1 VTVIG
6 IRELPGV
13 FRRICELVDAQKD
26 RLTELDSL
34 IGDGDLGITMSKA
47 FHAAAEEAAAASD
60 TDIGRA
66 LQKVGMAIARAA
78 PSTMGTLIATGF
90 MRGAKCLVGRQEAD
104 TVALGK
110 FFEAFVQGIMERGK
124 AKLGE
129 KTILDALNP
138 AAEALLNNR
147 ELPVSKALQ
156 NARTAAKEGLEA
168 TRFMQPAHGKAFYHQ
183 EAAKGI
189 EDPGALTGFLIV
201 EGFVEGLSEV

>member
-1 VTVIG
+1 
-6 IRELPGV
+6 
-13 FRRICELVDAQKD
+13 
-26 RLTELDSL
+26 
-34 IGDGDLGITMSKA
+34 
-47 FHAAAEEAAAASD
+47 
-60 TDIGRA
+60 
-66 LQKVGMAIARAA
+66 MAIARAA

-90 MRGAKCLVGRQEAD
+90 MRGAKCLVGHQEAD

-168 TRFMQPAHGKAFYHQ
+168 TRSMQPAHGKAFYHQ